1 MTTAYSY
8 DIRNRMTKIEYK
20 DGEAV
25 LDGFT
30 YTLSA
35 GSNIVT
41 TAHADG
47 AEWTYEY
54 DGRHRLTK
62 AERDNDGDTITATY
76 EYTYDDGDS
85 LITKVE
91 PFSDDFNDTNY
102 TGWTVGAG
110 TWSASSGAMR
120 NTVTSE
126 SWSYFSRSQSDA
138 DHDLQFTY
146 VCNDDSD
153 SGYTL
158 RVEARFTGWS
168 DDRLCLYVEPDRMI
182 LKEMVN
188 GGSWT
193 WLSTNTSADT
203 DEGTEYNVRME
214 CDDDDIT
221 VWRGEV
227 GGGMSQV
234 LSTSSATVTSTNS
247 IYFDV
252 SPDADYSIDNIRLI
266 ADDLTTTTTFAYDD
280 ANELTSMTNNGTV
293 NFTYDDWGRMIS
305 KYQGDFDASYA
316 YRYGDKLYSITSD
329 FNGEGTVT
337 YQYGADGK
345 RRQRTANSVTT
356 KYRWDAGWNM
366 INEENVLDVL
376 TMTYVANGGVLA
388 ELTGTV
394 PSSGTARYYCHDNLG
409 STRRLRAADR
419 SSAGEYEFTPYGTPY
434 AESGIALSALGGAFT
449 GRSWEGAFPLWYF
462 PHRFHAPETAR
473 WMTRDPL
480 GMIDRFNLY
489 GYALQNP
496 VAIVDP
502 LGLDSVAIGI
512 GGLFGIGGLI
522 TGYGIGCRR
531 TAGQELEFFYDKY
544 MQTGL
549 DGSDLARWEGWM
561 RHCSASCMIRS
572 REGWLCAK
580 LAEEW
585 YEHWS
590 HPDRGESLR
599 DDLNANAAGRA
610 LGKCCHTR
618 ACCEE
623 ACLKRNPWGTTRP
636 EDERYRSSQ

>member
-168 DDRLCLYVEPDRMI
+168 DDRLCLYVEPDMMI

-293 NFTYDDWGRMIS
+293 NFAYDDWGRVIS
-305 KYQGDFDASYA
+305 KWQGDFDATYA

-337 YQYGADGK
+337 YQYGADEK
-345 RRQRTANSVTT
+345 RRQRTADSVTT

-366 INEENVLDVL
+366 INEDNVLDVL
-376 TMTYVANGGVLA
+376 TMTYIARGGGVLA

-394 PSSGTARYYCHDNLG
+394 PSSGTARYYCHDHLR
-409 STRRLRAADR
+409 STRRLRASDK
-419 SSAGEYEFTPYGTPY
+419 SSSGQYEFTPCGSPY
-434 AESGIALSALGGAFT
+434 SESGISLAALGGAFV
-449 GRSWEGAFPLWYF
+449 GKAWDGAAHAYYF
-462 PHRFHAPETAR
+462 PYRYYSPTQAR
-473 WMTRDPL
+473 WLTRDPL
-480 GMIDRFNLY
+480 GMVDGPNVY
-489 GYALQNP
+489 QYARANSIGN
-496 VAIVDP
+496 ADP
-502 LGLDSVAIGI
+502 LGLKIWVCTRQANKWIKGLRHTYLWDDRGDKGHEAFSTTDSCGRGDPDLDANSDDPVSLDNDDNRGPDDDLCVPIEGSEGHEEDI
-512 GGLFGIGGLI
+512 FECCRPRLNSGLFCPLLND
-522 TGYGIGCRR
+522 CR
-531 TAGQELEFFYDKY
+531 
-544 MQTGL
+544 
-549 DGSDLARWEGWM
+549 
-561 RHCSASCMIRS
+561 
-572 REGWLCAK
+572 
-580 LAEEW
+580 
-585 YEHWS
+585 
-590 HPDRGESLR
+590 
-599 DDLNANAAGRA
+599 GRA
-610 LGKCCHTR
+610 
-618 ACCEE
+618 
-623 ACLKRNPWGTTRP
+623 KRCIKKAGFKWPRGSGGRFGFETGPTP
-636 EDERYRSSQ
+636 GFE